1 MFQSDEDSTL
11 NVRSKEGQDGAEVI
25 SLPGTTFFCVNSK
38 FIDEITQKKG
48 MAFLKFNLFT

>member
-11 NVRSKEGQDGAEVI
+11 NVPSKEGQDGAEVI

-48 MAFLKFNLFT
+48 MAFLKFNLS